1 MIYFLEG
8 VEKNERGAYRS
19 MRHEL
24 QSLRNYQFYKGGLNK
39 EGFHKPT
46 VPDVF
51 PEGKNVLIWDTNA
64 GFWRKAS

>member
-8 VEKNERGAYRS
+8 VEKNEREAYRS

-39 EGFHKPT
+39 EGFHKTYCPGCVPRGKT
-46 VPDVF
+46 VP
-51 PEGKNVLIWDTNA
+51 IWDINA
-64 GFWRKAS
+64 AFLERGL

>member
-1 MIYFLEG
+1 
-8 VEKNERGAYRS
+8 

-64 GFWRKAS
+64 GFWKMAS